1 MATKDFSKIQE
12 SRIADYLDW
21 KVVSGSGA
29 RDFYPGD
36 VESES
41 WLGECKTHMK
51 SSEIVVFYRKHW
63 DKICAEAATKFKYPA
78 LFVDCGTQKVQD
90 TWVLFDLRL
99 VKPANCEITSTSIVK
114 TGVNIRF
121 DINELNRHYRR
132 VVRDSPDD
140 KNIVVSVTLG
150 DSYPLGLLPLTAFV
164 DMVN

>member
-36 VESES
+36 IEGEF
-41 WLGECKTHMK
+41 WLGECKTHTK
-51 SSEIVVFYRKHW
+51 PSETVVFYRTHW

-78 LFVDCGTQKVQD
+78 LFVDCGTQKVND
-90 TWVLFDLRL
+90 TWVLFDCRK
-99 VKPANCEITSTSIVK
+99 VMPANCELISTSIVK

-121 DINELNRHYRR
+121 DINDLNRHYRT
-132 VVRDSPDD
+132 VVRDSPDN
-140 KNIVVSVTLG
+140 KFIVIGVALG
-150 DSYPLGLLPLTAFV
+150 DQYPLGLLTLQSFA
-164 DMVN
+164 DMV